1 MYQFF
6 QIYKKYLFFT
16 IFINTSN
23 TNIYRWLEMKLKD
36 LQREQIKTKTMK
48 SSDNTFQQLKVVGA
62 YTQRT
67 QDEVLKDL
75 LKEEL
80 KRLNISI

>member
-1 MYQFF
+1 
-6 QIYKKYLFFT
+6 
-16 IFINTSN
+16 
-23 TNIYRWLEMKLKD
+23 MKLKD
-36 LQREQIKTKTMK
+36 IQREKIKTKTMK
-48 SSDNTFQQLKVVGA
+48 SSDNTFHHLKVVGA

-67 QDEVLKDL
+67 QDQVLKEL

>member
-1 MYQFF
+1 
-6 QIYKKYLFFT
+6 
-16 IFINTSN
+16 
-23 TNIYRWLEMKLKD
+23 MKLKD
-36 LQREQIKTKTMK
+36 LQHERIKTKTMK
-48 SSDNTFQQLKVVGA
+48 SSDNTFQQLKIVGA

-67 QDEVLKDL
+67 QDQVLKDL